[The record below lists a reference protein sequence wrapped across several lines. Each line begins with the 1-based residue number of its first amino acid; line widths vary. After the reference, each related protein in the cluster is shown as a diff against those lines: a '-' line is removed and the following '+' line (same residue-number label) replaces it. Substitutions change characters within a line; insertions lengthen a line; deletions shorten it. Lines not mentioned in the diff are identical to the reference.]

1 MITGAQIREAGA
13 LLGWP
18 PTALARAARMRP
30 TTVQRAE
37 ATDGEPAITTVQAN
51 AIQAALEAAGIIFIE
66 ENSEGPG
73 VRLRKRL

>member
-1 MITGAQIREAGA
+1 MARA

-30 TTVQRAE
+30 TIVQRAE
-37 ATDGEPAITTVQAN
+37 ATDDEPAITTAQAN

-66 ENSEGPG
+66 QNREGLG
-73 VRLRKRL
+73 VRLRKPL